1 MKRTLLLFA
10 LFLSLC
16 SNAQNAS
23 PVPVPIRGE
32 VLKVDRL
39 PTTKITGYNFGLGVV
54 SSIELEPT
62 IRTDLLTNEKELY
75 IRFYYGGSNS
85 TVYIEDL
92 PRMIYAID
100 TFIVLTADAPE
111 NDRQQMYYRNG
122 EFFFEVR
129 SFAKKANLYEWRIQV
144 HDATTRSELPVEQ
157 LPAIKEILEQS
168 MGLLESLSK

>member
-1 MKRTLLLFA
+1 MKKALLLFA

-23 PVPVPIRGE
+23 PVPLRGE
-32 VLKVDRL
+32 VLKVERL
-39 PTTKITGYNFGLGVV
+39 PKTKITGYNLGMGSV
-54 SSIELEPT
+54 SSIEIEPT
-62 IRTDLLTNEKELY
+62 IRTDLLANEKELY
-75 IRFYYGGSNS
+75 IRFYYDGSNS

-92 PRMIYAID
+92 PLMINAID

-122 EFFFEVR
+122 DFFLEVR

-144 HDATTRSELPVEQ
+144 HGATSRRSELPVEQ
-157 LPAIKEILEQS
+157 LPVIKEILEQS
-168 MGLLESLSK
+168 VGLLESLSK